1 MRTEQDKINRKE
13 ANQRYYKLEENKEQK
28 REYMRKYNKLNRK
41 TIYLRHEEWAQE
53 MATEIMITYMPKTQE
68 SLQMTHKDKDLEKI
82 YNDVFVDATRYMEDY
97 EVQAVAA
104 TYMAIAM
111 RLYKTH
117 LADDDYKAM
126 IETVMETEVK
136 PYNPKKGLH

>member
-1 MRTEQDKINRKE
+1 MSD
-13 ANQRYYKLEENKEQK
+13 
-28 REYMRKYNKLNRK
+28 
-41 TIYLRHEEWAQE
+41 
-53 MATEIMITYMPKTQE
+53 P
-68 SLQMTHKDKDLEKI
+68 LEKI
-82 YNDVFVDATRYMEDY
+82 YQEIFKDATDYMEDH

-117 LADDDYKAM
+117 LEDDAYEKM

-136 PYNPKKGLH
+136 PYKPKMVLN

>member
-1 MRTEQDKINRKE
+1 MSD
-13 ANQRYYKLEENKEQK
+13 
-28 REYMRKYNKLNRK
+28 
-41 TIYLRHEEWAQE
+41 
-53 MATEIMITYMPKTQE
+53 P
-68 SLQMTHKDKDLEKI
+68 LEKI
-82 YNDVFVDATRYMEDY
+82 YQEIFADAIEYMKKH

-117 LADDDYKAM
+117 LEDDAYKKM

-136 PYNPKKGLH
+136 PYDPKKVLH

>member
-1 MRTEQDKINRKE
+1 
-13 ANQRYYKLEENKEQK
+13 
-28 REYMRKYNKLNRK
+28 
-41 TIYLRHEEWAQE
+41 
-53 MATEIMITYMPKTQE
+53 
-68 SLQMTHKDKDLEKI
+68 MTHKDKNLEQI
-82 YNDVFVDATRYMEDY
+82 YSEIIEDATNYMEDY

-117 LADDDYKAM
+117 LEDDAYKKM

-136 PYNPKKGLH
+136 PYNPKKVLH

>member
-1 MRTEQDKINRKE
+1 MKKHNSND
-13 ANQRYYKLEENKEQK
+13 LERIYQEIFSDAIK
-28 REYMRKYNKLNRK
+28 YMR
-41 TIYLRHEEWAQE
+41 
-53 MATEIMITYMPKTQE
+53 
-68 SLQMTHKDKDLEKI
+68 
-82 YNDVFVDATRYMEDY
+82 DY

-117 LADDDYKAM
+117 LDEAEYRAM

-136 PYNPKKGLH
+136 PYKESKLH

>member
-1 MRTEQDKINRKE
+1 MKDP
-13 ANQRYYKLEENKEQK
+13 LEEIYQEIFEDAL
-28 REYMRKYNKLNRK
+28 EYMKE
-41 TIYLRHEEWAQE
+41 H
-53 MATEIMITYMPKTQE
+53 
-68 SLQMTHKDKDLEKI
+68 
-82 YNDVFVDATRYMEDY
+82 

-117 LADDDYKAM
+117 LEDDAYRKM

-136 PYNPKKGLH
+136 PYDPKKVLH

>member
-1 MRTEQDKINRKE
+1 MSD
-13 ANQRYYKLEENKEQK
+13 
-28 REYMRKYNKLNRK
+28 
-41 TIYLRHEEWAQE
+41 
-53 MATEIMITYMPKTQE
+53 P
-68 SLQMTHKDKDLEKI
+68 LEKI
-82 YNDVFVDATRYMEDY
+82 YQEVFNDALDYMEDH

-117 LADDDYKAM
+117 LEDDAYIKM

-136 PYNPKKGLH
+136 PYKPKKVLH

>member
-1 MRTEQDKINRKE
+1 MSD
-13 ANQRYYKLEENKEQK
+13 
-28 REYMRKYNKLNRK
+28 
-41 TIYLRHEEWAQE
+41 
-53 MATEIMITYMPKTQE
+53 P
-68 SLQMTHKDKDLEKI
+68 LEKI
-82 YNDVFVDATRYMEDY
+82 YQKVFKDALDYMEDH

-117 LADDDYKAM
+117 LQDDAYKQM

-136 PYNPKKGLH
+136 PYNPKKILH